1 MEDGKSMKKKIVLVL
16 SLTLF
21 AVFQFSGSAFAR
33 RFQILDEISLL
44 EHEECRFIEVRFNI
58 PMRYIK
64 HFPFEKGDDLRIKLG
79 PLVINPTDES
89 AQFTREYPGSVSAD
103 VADIADII
111 FEGDVAGGPFLAIY
125 FHNTMSFRVW
135 QGADFR
141 SLVIAISAPENTPC
155 DPLR

>member
-1 MEDGKSMKKKIVLVL
+1 MEDGKSMKKKIILVL
-16 SLTLF
+16 SLALF

-64 HFPFEKGDDLRIKLG
+64 HFPFESGADLRIKLD
-79 PLVINPTDES
+79 PLAINPSDES
-89 AQFTREYPGSVSAD
+89 AQFTREYPGSVTAA

-111 FEGDVAGGPFLAIY
+111 FEGDVAGGPFLALY
-125 FHNTMSFRVW
+125 FHNAMSFRVW